1 MRSRVLRPPRCHRR
15 SHRWHIEHHRDVANG
30 SPNLTAAGDC
40 RAHEQFRQCLSDQ
53 GGAIGAVLV
62 HSPTGT
68 SLRPYALCTSTYLHA
83 ASPPPCP
90 RLPGRACHT
99 WYLAMVCLAAQAL
112 ACDGQNSVLLSLSQR
127 SCLQCQVGAGPA
139 ARSSPLRCNRA
150 DQAVLAL
157 ALMMP
162 CAPCAPW
169 LLLTGRD
176 WLQCLDCEC
185 QLSWTSLFSAQVRA
199 RACLP
204 GSAVLFAAHCCF
216 P

>member
-1 MRSRVLRPPRCHRR
+1 MHSSGGCVRCTSACAHARSCARTHRLLAGADLRRVRSRVLRPPRCHRR
-15 SHRWHIEHHRDVANG
+15 SHRWHIEHHRDVANC
-30 SPNLTAAGDC
+30 SPDLTAAGDC

-83 ASPPPCP
+83 ASPPPCA
-90 RLPGRACHT
+90 RLPGRPCHT
-99 WYLAMVCLAAQAL
+99 RYLAMVCLAAQAL

-150 DQAVLAL
+150 DLRL
-157 ALMMP
+157 
-162 CAPCAPW
+162 CW
-169 LLLTGRD
+169 HSLL
-176 WLQCLDCEC
+176 
-185 QLSWTSLFSAQVRA
+185 
-199 RACLP
+199 
-204 GSAVLFAAHCCF
+204 
-216 P
+216 